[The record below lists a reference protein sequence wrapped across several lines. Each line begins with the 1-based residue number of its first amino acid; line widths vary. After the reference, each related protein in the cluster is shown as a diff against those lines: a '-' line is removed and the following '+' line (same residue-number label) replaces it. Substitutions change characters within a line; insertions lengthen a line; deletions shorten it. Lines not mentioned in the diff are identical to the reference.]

1 MGGGS
6 TEIVAFDGET
16 VRTAVSLPIGCVMLM
31 KRFTDCTKR
40 NPFPKKENIVQS
52 SHCMNCGRKLGWRD
66 MVPVFS
72 YLFLRGRCRQC
83 GARISIQYP
92 LIEALNGVLYV
103 VVFMAGGFTFSSVL
117 YCLMTSALIVIAVI
131 DERTYQIPV
140 SQNLFLGL
148 LGIIMTVYDFRH
160 ILSHII
166 GAVIVSLF
174 LYGLYYFSSGK
185 AIGGGDIKL
194 MAYAGL
200 LLGAKNIIF
209 AFILACILGSV
220 IHTIRMKVSKRN
232 NLLALGPYL
241 SAGIFIA
248 ALWGSRFWTWYLGMM
263 GIY

>member
-1 MGGGS
+1 MLTHLTIFLYIVIFLYGIVIGS
-6 TEIVAFDGET
+6 FLNVLIF
-16 VRTAVSLPIGCVMLM
+16 RI
-31 KRFTDCTKR
+31 
-40 NPFPKKENIVQS
+40 PKKENIVQS

-72 YLFLRGRCRQC
+72 YIILRGRCRQC

-103 VVFMAGGFTFSSVL
+103 IVFMAGGFTFSSVL

-200 LLGAKNIIF
+200 LLGAKTLFCIYSCMHSWIRHPYHPHESKQ
-209 AFILACILGSV
+209 AKQPACTRSVPFGRHIHRRTLGQPFLDL
-220 IHTIRMKVSKRN
+220 VSWHDGH
-232 NLLALGPYL
+232 LLKH
-241 SAGIFIA
+241 
-248 ALWGSRFWTWYLGMM
+248 GMNC
-263 GIY
+263 YVWHN

>member
-1 MGGGS
+1 MLTQLTIFLYIVIFLYGIVIGS
-6 TEIVAFDGET
+6 FLNVLIF
-16 VRTAVSLPIGCVMLM
+16 RI
-31 KRFTDCTKR
+31 
-40 NPFPKKENIVQS
+40 PKKENIVQS

-72 YLFLRGRCRQC
+72 YIILRGRCRQC

-131 DERTYQIPV
+131 DERTYQI
-140 SQNLFLGL
+140 L

>member
-1 MGGGS
+1 MVVGWGR
-6 TEIVAFDGET
+6 EIFLRPGLYLRHVF
-16 VRTAVSLPIGCVMLM
+16 I
-31 KRFTDCTKR
+31 
-40 NPFPKKENIVQS
+40 
-52 SHCMNCGRKLGWRD
+52 
-66 MVPVFS
+66 PVFS
-72 YLFLRGRCRQC
+72 YIILRGRCRQC

-200 LLGAKNIIF
+200 LLGAKNIVF

-220 IHTIRMKVSKRN
+220 IHTIRMKVNKRN

>member
-1 MGGGS
+1 ML
-6 TEIVAFDGET
+6 TQLTIFLYIVAFLYGI
-16 VRTAVSLPIGCVMLM
+16 VIGSFLNVLIF
-31 KRFTDCTKR
+31 RI
-40 NPFPKKENIVQS
+40 PKKENIVQS
-52 SHCMNCGRKLGWRD
+52 SHCMSCGHKLGWRD

-72 YLFLRGRCRQC
+72 YIILRGRCRQC

-209 AFILACILGSV
+209 AFILACNLGSV

>member
-1 MGGGS
+1 ML
-6 TEIVAFDGET
+6 TQLTIFIYTIVFLYGI
-16 VRTAVSLPIGCVMLM
+16 VIG
-31 KRFTDCTKR
+31 RFLNVCIFR
-40 NPFPKKENIVQS
+40 IPKKENIVQS
-52 SHCMNCGRKLGWRD
+52 SHCMSCGRKLGWRD

-72 YLFLRGRCRQC
+72 YIMLRGRCRQC

-166 GAVIVSLF
+166 GARL
-174 LYGLYYFSSGK
+174 FSSRPLPERP
-185 AIGGGDIKL
+185 I
-194 MAYAGL
+194 
-200 LLGAKNIIF
+200 
-209 AFILACILGSV
+209 S
-220 IHTIRMKVSKRN
+220 S
-232 NLLALGPYL
+232 P
-241 SAGIFIA
+241 
-248 ALWGSRFWTWYLGMM
+248 
-263 GIY
+263 

>member
-1 MGGGS
+1 MLTQLTIFLYIVIFLYGIVIGS
-6 TEIVAFDGET
+6 FLNVLIF
-16 VRTAVSLPIGCVMLM
+16 RI
-31 KRFTDCTKR
+31 
-40 NPFPKKENIVQS
+40 PKKENIVQS

-72 YLFLRGRCRQC
+72 YIILRGRCRQC
-83 GARISIQYP
+83 GARIPIQYP
-92 LIEALNGVLYV
+92 LIEALNG
-103 VVFMAGGFTFSSVL
+103 VL

>member
-1 MGGGS
+1 MLTQLTIFLYIVIFLYGIVIGS
-6 TEIVAFDGET
+6 FLNVLIF
-16 VRTAVSLPIGCVMLM
+16 RI
-31 KRFTDCTKR
+31 
-40 NPFPKKENIVQS
+40 PKKENIVQS

-72 YLFLRGRCRQC
+72 YLILRGRCRQC

-148 LGIIMTVYDFRH
+148 LGI
-160 ILSHII
+160 LI
-166 GAVIVSLF
+166 GAVVVSLF

-220 IHTIRMKVSKRN
+220 IHTIRMKVKKRN

>member
-1 MGGGS
+1 
-6 TEIVAFDGET
+6 
-16 VRTAVSLPIGCVMLM
+16 MLIF
-31 KRFTDCTKR
+31 RI
-40 NPFPKKENIVQS
+40 PKKENIVQS

-72 YLFLRGRCRQC
+72 YIILRGRCRQC

-148 LGIIMTVYDFRH
+148 LGILMTVYDFRH

-166 GAVIVSLF
+166 GGSHCQPF

-200 LLGAKNIIF
+200 LLGLKNIIF

-232 NLLALGPYL
+232 NLLALYCTFRQAYSSPHSGAAVSGP
-241 SAGIFIA
+241 
-248 ALWGSRFWTWYLGMM
+248 RYLGMM

>member
-1 MGGGS
+1 ML
-6 TEIVAFDGET
+6 TQLTIFLYIVAFLYGI
-16 VRTAVSLPIGCVMLM
+16 VIGSFLNVLIF
-31 KRFTDCTKR
+31 RI
-40 NPFPKKENIVQS
+40 PKKENIVQS

-72 YLFLRGRCRQC
+72 YIILRGRCRQC

-92 LIEALNGVLYV
+92 LIEALNG
-103 VVFMAGGFTFSSVL
+103 VL

-200 LLGAKNIIF
+200 LLGAKNIIL
-209 AFILACILGSV
+209 AFILACILGSI

>member
-1 MGGGS
+1 ML
-6 TEIVAFDGET
+6 TQLTIFLYIVAFLYGI
-16 VRTAVSLPIGCVMLM
+16 VIGSFLNVLIF
-31 KRFTDCTKR
+31 RI
-40 NPFPKKENIVQS
+40 PKKENIVQS
-52 SHCMNCGRKLGWRD
+52 SHCMSCGHKRD

-72 YLFLRGRCRQC
+72 YLILRGRCRQC

-200 LLGAKNIIF
+200 LLGTKNIIF

-220 IHTIRMKVSKRN
+220 IHTIRMKVNKRN

>member
-1 MGGGS
+1 MLTQLTIFLYIVIFLYGIVIGS
-6 TEIVAFDGET
+6 FLNVLIF
-16 VRTAVSLPIGCVMLM
+16 RI
-31 KRFTDCTKR
+31 
-40 NPFPKKENIVQS
+40 PKKENIVQS

-72 YLFLRGRCRQC
+72 YIILRGRCRQC

-92 LIEALNGVLYV
+92 LIEALNG
-103 VVFMAGGFTFSSVL
+103 VL

-148 LGIIMTVYDFRH
+148 LGILMTVYDFRH

-166 GAVIVSLF
+166 GAVVVSLF

-200 LLGAKNIIF
+200 LLGAKNIIL

-220 IHTIRMKVSKRN
+220 IHTIRMKVKKRN

>member
-1 MGGGS
+1 MLTQLTIFLYIVIFLYGIVIGS
-6 TEIVAFDGET
+6 FLNVLIF
-16 VRTAVSLPIGCVMLM
+16 RI
-31 KRFTDCTKR
+31 
-40 NPFPKKENIVQS
+40 PKKENIVQS

-72 YLFLRGRCRQC
+72 YIILRGRCRQC

-148 LGIIMTVYDFRH
+148 LV
-160 ILSHII
+160 
-166 GAVIVSLF
+166 AVVVSLF

>member
-1 MGGGS
+1 MEFS
-6 TEIVAFDGET
+6 SA
-16 VRTAVSLPIGCVMLM
+16 SCVCTSA
-31 KRFTDCTKR
+31 KRFSCR
-40 NPFPKKENIVQS
+40 SISGGPYVSP
-52 SHCMNCGRKLGWRD
+52 
-66 MVPVFS
+66 VPS
-72 YLFLRGRCRQC
+72 
-83 GARISIQYP
+83 
-92 LIEALNGVLYV
+92 
-103 VVFMAGGFTFSSVL
+103 
-117 YCLMTSALIVIAVI
+117 
-131 DERTYQIPV
+131 
-140 SQNLFLGL
+140 
-148 LGIIMTVYDFRH
+148 
-160 ILSHII
+160 LSHII

>member
-1 MGGGS
+1 MLTQLTIFLYIVIFLYGIVIGS
-6 TEIVAFDGET
+6 FLNVLIF
-16 VRTAVSLPIGCVMLM
+16 RI
-31 KRFTDCTKR
+31 
-40 NPFPKKENIVQS
+40 PKKENIVQS

-72 YLFLRGRCRQC
+72 YIILRGRCRQC

-140 SQNLFLGL
+140 SQN
-148 LGIIMTVYDFRH
+148 
-160 ILSHII
+160 
-166 GAVIVSLF
+166 LF

>member
-1 MGGGS
+1 MLTQLTIFLYIVIFLYGIVIGS
-6 TEIVAFDGET
+6 FLNVLIF
-16 VRTAVSLPIGCVMLM
+16 RI
-31 KRFTDCTKR
+31 
-40 NPFPKKENIVQS
+40 PKKENIVQS
-52 SHCMNCGRKLGWRD
+52 SHCMNCGHKLGWRD

-72 YLFLRGRCRQC
+72 YIILRGRCRQC

-148 LGIIMTVYDFRH
+148 LGILMTVYDFRH

-200 LLGAKNIIF
+200 LLGAKTLF
-209 AFILACILGSV
+209 LHLFLHAFLAPSSI
-220 IHTIRMKVSKRN
+220 
-232 NLLALGPYL
+232 P
-241 SAGIFIA
+241 SA
-248 ALWGSRFWTWYLGMM
+248 
-263 GIY
+263 

>member
-1 MGGGS
+1 MPTQLTIFLYIVIFLYGIVIGS
-6 TEIVAFDGET
+6 FLNVLIF
-16 VRTAVSLPIGCVMLM
+16 RI
-31 KRFTDCTKR
+31 
-40 NPFPKKENIVQS
+40 PKKENIVQS

-72 YLFLRGRCRQC
+72 YIILRGRCRQC

-103 VVFMAGGFTFSSVL
+103 IV

-131 DERTYQIPV
+131 DERTYQIPI

>member
-1 MGGGS
+1 ML
-6 TEIVAFDGET
+6 TQLTIFLYIVAFLYGI
-16 VRTAVSLPIGCVMLM
+16 VIGSFLNVLIF
-31 KRFTDCTKR
+31 RI
-40 NPFPKKENIVQS
+40 PKKENIVQS
-52 SHCMNCGRKLGWRD
+52 SHCMNCGHKLGWRD

-72 YLFLRGRCRQC
+72 YIILRGRCRQC

-92 LIEALNGVLYV
+92 LIEALNG
-103 VVFMAGGFTFSSVL
+103 VL

>member
-1 MGGGS
+1 ML
-6 TEIVAFDGET
+6 TQLTIFLYIVAFLYGI
-16 VRTAVSLPIGCVMLM
+16 VIGSFLNVLIF
-31 KRFTDCTKR
+31 RI
-40 NPFPKKENIVQS
+40 PKKENIVQS

-72 YLFLRGRCRQC
+72 YIILRGRCRQC

-92 LIEALNGVLYV
+92 LIEALNG
-103 VVFMAGGFTFSSVL
+103 VL

>member
-1 MGGGS
+1 MLTQLTIFLYIVIFLYGIVIGS
-6 TEIVAFDGET
+6 FLNVLIF
-16 VRTAVSLPIGCVMLM
+16 RI
-31 KRFTDCTKR
+31 
-40 NPFPKKENIVQS
+40 PKKENIVQS

-72 YLFLRGRCRQC
+72 YIILRGRCRQC

-174 LYGLYYFSSGK
+174 LYGLFLLRQSNRWGRHQTHGICRPAFRRKKHYFCIYSCMHSWIRHPYHPHESKQAKQPACTRSVPFGRH
-185 AIGGGDIKL
+185 IHRRTLGQPFLDLVSRHDGH
-194 MAYAGL
+194 L
-200 LLGAKNIIF
+200 LK
-209 AFILACILGSV
+209 
-220 IHTIRMKVSKRN
+220 H
-232 NLLALGPYL
+232 
-241 SAGIFIA
+241 
-248 ALWGSRFWTWYLGMM
+248 GMNC
-263 GIY
+263 YVWHN

>member
-1 MGGGS
+1 
-6 TEIVAFDGET
+6 
-16 VRTAVSLPIGCVMLM
+16 
-31 KRFTDCTKR
+31 
-40 NPFPKKENIVQS
+40 
-52 SHCMNCGRKLGWRD
+52 
-66 MVPVFS
+66 
-72 YLFLRGRCRQC
+72 
-83 GARISIQYP
+83 
-92 LIEALNGVLYV
+92 
-103 VVFMAGGFTFSSVL
+103 
-117 YCLMTSALIVIAVI
+117 
-131 DERTYQIPV
+131 
-140 SQNLFLGL
+140 
-148 LGIIMTVYDFRH
+148 MTVYDFRH

-248 ALWGSRFWTWYLGMM
+248 ALWGSRFWAWYLGMM

>member
-1 MGGGS
+1 ML
-6 TEIVAFDGET
+6 TQLTIFLYIVAFLYGI
-16 VRTAVSLPIGCVMLM
+16 VIGSFLNVLIF
-31 KRFTDCTKR
+31 RI
-40 NPFPKKENIVQS
+40 PKKENIVQS
-52 SHCMNCGRKLGWRD
+52 SHCMSCGHKLGWRD

-117 YCLMTSALIVIAVI
+117 YCLMIVIAVI

>member
-1 MGGGS
+1 M
-6 TEIVAFDGET
+6 
-16 VRTAVSLPIGCVMLM
+16 
-31 KRFTDCTKR
+31 
-40 NPFPKKENIVQS
+40 
-52 SHCMNCGRKLGWRD
+52 SHDIC
-66 MVPVFS
+66 
-72 YLFLRGRCRQC
+72 
-83 GARISIQYP
+83 
-92 LIEALNGVLYV
+92 
-103 VVFMAGGFTFSSVL
+103 
-117 YCLMTSALIVIAVI
+117 LIVIAVI

-160 ILSHII
+160 ILSISSGQSLSACFCMACII
-166 GAVIVSLF
+166 
-174 LYGLYYFSSGK
+174 FSSGK

-200 LLGAKNIIF
+200 LLGAKNIIL